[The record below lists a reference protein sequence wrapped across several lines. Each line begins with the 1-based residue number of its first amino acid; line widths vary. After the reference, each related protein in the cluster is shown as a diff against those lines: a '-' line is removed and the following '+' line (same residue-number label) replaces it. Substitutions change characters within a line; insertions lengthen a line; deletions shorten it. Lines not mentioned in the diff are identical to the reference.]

1 MKDGKDFIIH
11 VDNLRKAY
19 PGNEILKGV
28 NFKVKRG
35 ELVSIIGRS
44 GCGKTTLLRC
54 LDCLELFDEGTIRIA
69 GVTLSRTPRIVQN
82 TTDGGRISGAARILT
97 KRLSKP
103 FAKSEVEDFVDED
116 FQKKAHAVRSR
127 VGMLYQSLNLFPHL
141 TVMENVTK
149 APIIVKNVDK
159 EEAEGKAVQILEKVG
174 MDDFIDR
181 YPHELSGGQ
190 AQRVAIAR
198 ALALSPQVMLYDE
211 PTSALDPELVE
222 EVEQVMINLHK
233 EGMTQVV
240 VNHSMRFAKN
250 VSDFIVYM
258 DSGVAVEKAP
268 PDELFSNPKDPRTR
282 QYLKILID

>member
-1 MKDGKDFIIH
+1 MKAESEFIIH
-11 VDNLRKAY
+11 VDGLRKAY
-19 PGNEILKGV
+19 PGFEILKGV

-69 GVTLSRTPRIVQN
+69 GVTLNRTPQPSKQVSNSRL
-82 TTDGGRISGAARILT
+82 SGATRLLT
-97 KRLSKP
+97 KRLSQP
-103 FAKSEVEDFVDED
+103 FAKSEVEDVVDED
-116 FQKKAHAVRSR
+116 FKKKAHAVRSR

-141 TVMENVTK
+141 TVLENVSK
-149 APIIVKNVDK
+149 APIIVKKADK
-159 EEAEGKAVQILEKVG
+159 LEAEGKAVQILEKVG
-174 MDDFIDR
+174 MDGFLDR

-222 EVEQVMINLHK
+222 EVEQVMINLHN

-240 VNHSMRFAKN
+240 VTHSMRFAKN

-258 DSGVAVEKAP
+258 DGGVAVEKAP
-268 PDELFSNPKDPRTR
+268 PAEIFSNPKDPRTR
-282 QYLKILID
+282 QYLKILND